1 MVIHVPH
8 VDQLGQSPAT
18 LMEQLL
24 NTHSVPE
31 EKQMQL
37 FTYLRLACSFSNY
50 QKRLKCVQAR
60 LQALSVLIYSNTL
73 TENVQSLLYSGLLE
87 ELVEVLEMDGDHLME
102 IKASALKA
110 LTSIIHLDRN
120 PNYPKLNT
128 IIDVTGASSYHGFL
142 PVMVRSCIASLT
154 SSGSNQGSSSS
165 SSTPLTPFP
174 QPLATA
180 LFSFLYHLASFEAGG
195 EALVSCGMMES
206 LLKVIQWPSTELDHI
221 TFVTRAVRVIDLITN
236 LDMQSFQTHQ
246 GLNSFITRLELEVD
260 HCRKQQ
266 PFQIQ
271 VGPVRRD
278 SLAAAEEAAAAAAEA
293 EQSAEQQET
302 IEDQAAQVLDDDASM
317 GSPQQDS
324 NSTTKPFPDYSA
336 AKTGFT
342 CLPQRAAL
350 LKSMLN
356 FLKKAIQDQAL
367 SDSIRHV
374 MDGSLPN
381 RYVAFTIL
389 TLGGIFFN
397 LYFFSYFSLKHI
409 ISNAE
414 YYGPSLFLL
423 ATDVVTAYVFQ
434 EPSLLSSLQDN
445 GLTDVVLH
453 ALLVKDVPA
462 TREVLGSLPNVFS
475 ALCLNTRG
483 LNAFVE
489 CRPFERLFKVLLSPD
504 YLPAMRRRRS
514 SDPLG
519 DTASNLGNA
528 MDELMRHQPSL
539 KTAATGAII
548 KLLEEVCALG
558 RDPKYICWKTPSSNS
573 SKPET
578 TGNNVINNPEPP
590 NNAVANENGG
600 SSDEEE
606 EDEEET
612 GGNPEEPVVPPTE
625 TITDELAKSTSPS
638 SSEKEAV
645 PLVDYIHNVM
655 KFVDAIL
662 SNNATDDHCR
672 EFVQQKGLVPLMGI
686 LGLPNLPI
694 DFPTHAACQAVSAVS
709 KSILNL
715 AHEPTVLKEGLSH
728 LEEVLKNLE
737 PLHNP
742 LDPPGGSVLLREL
755 VNATCNSSSQEQ
767 GQATTNPTA
776 TPLLHQMAAAHAY
789 IQMFV
794 TVNRT
799 GQNEIRN
806 ILVSNWGSELGLN
819 VLRGLSKLY
828 TSLVWESNILLALC
842 SEDAL
847 PAGCEF
853 GKADMDKLLP
863 AGTAPNAPNTAGD
876 KKNENEEQTFSP
888 SSGTSGDSSSSV
900 TVAMENLSTD
910 PDHAAMDVDDATKE
924 TNPKESKSTN
934 TALHHQIK
942 QIKPLLS
949 VSSRLGRA
957 LVELFALLVKLCVGS
972 PLRQRRGQQIP
983 ATPAPPS
990 PPARAIASA
999 LTKLLA
1005 SGLSWEPPPTSPIP
1019 KFRLTFFI
1027 CSLGFTSPML
1037 FDEKKMPYHLML
1049 QKFLLSGGQNAF
1061 FDAFYWALSI
1071 GYSIPPE
1078 DGLDADLPE
1087 FTGEFLDSWLVLL
1100 EKMVNPKAVLESPH
1114 TLPKTATKTTG
1125 GNFKPFDPL
1134 KYLTRTHR
1142 LAFQAVMKI
1151 WGKKPLKTYGARMS
1165 ESVLNILCH
1174 ILKGEKLIEK
1184 EKEKAAENES
1194 ARPILSNGPSS
1205 LVPLSAGNP
1214 IHAHSHGPASP
1225 LIWQRTQRAANLLA
1239 EAVPAM
1245 PAVPPVAAAAAA
1257 AAAVAAQEQ
1266 VPEVNQTDVATLMD
1280 MGFPRERCIEALVA
1294 NSNLDA
1300 ATDYLL
1306 NNPLPPVTARPP
1318 TTAATTAAV
1327 TAQAAPP
1334 PAASSDNP
1342 AAAAAAAALP
1352 TTSRMS
1358 EQDDLMRAI
1367 EMSLGEHIV
1376 LPTSTATASTSTEP
1390 PAAAGA
1396 GENQEAKAEPKPD
1409 PEADEEELPDEEYEA
1424 LTTEVIDEFA
1434 SNALTGCLGLLD
1446 ALPDTVYRVCD
1457 LLLAVFNRNGTN
1469 FKETIL
1475 KSLIKEVH
1483 DAVKQLSDHAGNQDS
1498 SGFVNGTL
1506 ASKAAVRIHLFTL
1519 LFEECKM
1526 LAARIVDESS
1536 IIAAMIHLLSA
1547 TPTVLQTST
1556 TPNDNGQAKLT
1567 STPKWMT
1574 PLLLFIDLYE
1584 KVILGINRRAALEP
1598 ICSHTWKWFD
1608 VSNGKWCTYAQPNNK
1623 IIDDA
1628 FWAGESGVKIT
1639 HGRRKYNIQFGSMI
1653 QVRIKKPT
1661 ICQINE

>member
-1 MVIHVPH
+1 M
-8 VDQLGQSPAT
+8 
-18 LMEQLL
+18 
-24 NTHSVPE
+24 
-31 EKQMQL
+31 
-37 FTYLRLACSFSNY
+37 
-50 QKRLKCVQAR
+50 
-60 LQALSVLIYSNTL
+60 
-73 TENVQSLLYSGLLE
+73 
-87 ELVEVLEMDGDHLME
+87 
-102 IKASALKA
+102 
-110 LTSIIHLDRN
+110 
-120 PNYPKLNT
+120 
-128 IIDVTGASSYHGFL
+128 
-142 PVMVRSCIASLT
+142 
-154 SSGSNQGSSSS
+154 
-165 SSTPLTPFP
+165 
-174 QPLATA
+174 
-180 LFSFLYHLASFEAGG
+180 
-195 EALVSCGMMES
+195 
-206 LLKVIQWPSTELDHI
+206 
-221 TFVTRAVRVIDLITN
+221 
-236 LDMQSFQTHQ
+236 
-246 GLNSFITRLELEVD
+246 
-260 HCRKQQ
+260 
-266 PFQIQ
+266 
-271 VGPVRRD
+271 
-278 SLAAAEEAAAAAAEA
+278 
-293 EQSAEQQET
+293 
-302 IEDQAAQVLDDDASM
+302 
-317 GSPQQDS
+317 
-324 NSTTKPFPDYSA
+324 
-336 AKTGFT
+336 
-342 CLPQRAAL
+342 
-350 LKSMLN
+350 
-356 FLKKAIQDQAL
+356 
-367 SDSIRHV
+367 
-374 MDGSLPN
+374 
-381 RYVAFTIL
+381 
-389 TLGGIFFN
+389 
-397 LYFFSYFSLKHI
+397 
-409 ISNAE
+409 
-414 YYGPSLFLL
+414 
-423 ATDVVTAYVFQ
+423 VTAYVFQ

-573 SKPET
+573 SKPEGA

-590 NNAVANENGG
+590 SNTANENGG

-606 EDEEET
+606 EEEEET

-625 TITDELAKSTSPS
+625 ATLDDPSKSSSPS

-742 LDPPGGSVLLREL
+742 LEPPGGSVLLREL
-755 VNATCNSSSQEQ
+755 VNATCNSTSQGE

-863 AGTAPNAPNTAGD
+863 AGTSTSGTPNAGD
-876 KKNENEEQTFSP
+876 KATKTKDNENEETFSP

-910 PDHAAMDVDDATKE
+910 PDHAAMDVDDASGAAAATKDN
-924 TNPKESKSTN
+924 TKESKSTN

-1114 TLPKTATKTTG
+1114 TLPKIATKTTG

-1214 IHAHSHGPASP
+1214 IHAHAHGPASP

-1239 EAVPAM
+1239 EAVPAV
-1245 PAVPPVAAAAAA
+1245 PAVPPVTVAPAAAP
-1257 AAAVAAQEQ
+1257 EQ

-1306 NNPLPPVTARPP
+1306 NNPLPPARPP
-1318 TTAATTAAV
+1318 PATTSAPAALS
-1327 TAQAAPP
+1327 TAPAVAT

-1342 AAAAAAAALP
+1342 GALP

-1376 LPTSTATASTSTEP
+1376 LPSSSSSLLDP
-1390 PAAAGA
+1390 PAAPTGA
-1396 GENQEAKAEPKPD
+1396 PTENPEAKTEPKPD

-1498 SGFVNGTL
+1498 SSFVNGAL

-1536 IIAAMIHLLSA
+1536 IISAMIHLLSA
-1547 TPTVLQTST
+1547 TPTVLQSNQVAPT
-1556 TPNDNGQAKLT
+1556 TPNEPAAKLI

-1584 KVILGINRRAALEP
+1584 KVILGMNRRSALEP

-1628 FWAGESGVKIT
+1628 FWAGESGVKIQ

-1653 QVRIKKPT
+1653 QVSKQKKT
-1661 ICQINE
+1661 N